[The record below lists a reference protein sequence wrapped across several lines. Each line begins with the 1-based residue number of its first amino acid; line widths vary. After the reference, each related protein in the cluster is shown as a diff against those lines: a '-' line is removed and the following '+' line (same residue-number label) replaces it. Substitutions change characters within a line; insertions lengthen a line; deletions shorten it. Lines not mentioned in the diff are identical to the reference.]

1 MNDASLMCVCQSSR
15 QRFTTLG
22 RLLRSPA
29 NATSRRLQALPIDEF
44 ADDINRLIP
53 FPNVEDT
60 HDGRVIE
67 LCRSTSLTFKIVA
80 GRVRSLMAS
89 QLDRDRAT

>member
-1 MNDASLMCVCQSSR
+1 MNNTSLVCMRQSSR
-15 QRFTTLG
+15 QHFTTLG

-29 NATSRRLQALPIDEF
+29 NATSCRLQALPINEF

-67 LCRSTSLTFKIVA
+67 LCCGTSFTFKIVA
-80 GRVRSLMAS
+80 ARVRSLMAS